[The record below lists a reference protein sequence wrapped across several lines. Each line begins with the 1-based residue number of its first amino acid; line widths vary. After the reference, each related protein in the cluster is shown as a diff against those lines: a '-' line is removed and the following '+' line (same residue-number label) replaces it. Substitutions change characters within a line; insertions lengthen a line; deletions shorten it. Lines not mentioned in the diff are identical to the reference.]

1 MTPSPQFLTLP
12 LLEPVAGLVHGF
24 FSRQGGV
31 SPPPFDGLNVAAAVG
46 DNPDNVRRNLEMI
59 RRSLGL
65 ESLAGVQQV
74 HGADVVL
81 ADHCLQ
87 DDPLTPL
94 ARADGLMTG
103 RVGVGLVVKLADCQ
117 GIILVD
123 PVQRAAA
130 ALHAG
135 WRGLR
140 DGVVEAGVAAMKQNF
155 GSRPSD
161 LIAGVS
167 PSLGPCCSE
176 FVNYRQELPPEWLE
190 FRKGPV
196 HFDLWSITRTKL
208 IDAGL
213 APEMIQFSGHCTKCD
228 GQTFFSHRGQ
238 GPRTGRFA
246 AVVGFRRR

>member
-1 MTPSPQFLTLP
+1 MTPPPRYLTLP
-12 LLEPVAGLVHGF
+12 LLEAVADLAHGF

-46 DNPDNVRRNLEMI
+46 DDPENVRRNLEII
-59 RRSLGL
+59 RQSLGL
-65 ESLAGVQQV
+65 EGLASVQQV
-74 HGADVVL
+74 HGSNIVL
-81 ADHCLQ
+81 ADGRLPA
-87 DDPLTPL
+87 DPLTPL
-94 ARADGLMTG
+94 ARADGLMTD
-103 RVGVGLVVKLADCQ
+103 RAGVGLVVKLADCQ

-123 PVQRAAA
+123 PIRRAVA

-140 DGVVEAGVAAMKQNF
+140 DGLVEAGVAAMAQTF

-176 FVNYRQELPPEWLE
+176 FVNYRQELPPQWLE
-190 FRKGPV
+190 FRQGPV

-208 IDAGL
+208 IGAGL
-213 APEMIQFSGHCTKCD
+213 APEMIQFSGCCTKCD
-228 GQTFFSHRGQ
+228 SQTFFSHRGQ

-246 AVVGFRRR
+246 AVMGFRRR

>member
-1 MTPSPQFLTLP
+1 M
-12 LLEPVAGLVHGF
+12 AGLVHGF

-31 SPPPFDGLNVAAAVG
+31 SPPPFDGLNVAVSVG
-46 DNPDNVRRNLEMI
+46 DDPDNVRRNLELI

-65 ESLAGVQQV
+65 EALASVQQI
-74 HGADVVL
+74 HGCDIVL
-81 ADHCLQ
+81 ADHHLPA
-87 DDPLTPL
+87 DPLTPL
-94 ARADGLMTG
+94 ARADGLMTD
-103 RVGVGLVVKLADCQ
+103 RAGVGLVIKLADCQ

-123 PVQRAAA
+123 PVRRAVA

-140 DGVVEAGVAAMKQNF
+140 DGVVEAGVAAMRQNF

-176 FVNYRQELPPEWLE
+176 FVNYRQELPRQWLE
-190 FRKGPV
+190 FRQGPV
-196 HFDLWSITRTKL
+196 HFDLWSITRAKL
-208 IDAGL
+208 IVAGL
-213 APEMIQFSGHCTKCD
+213 APEMIQFSGRCTKCD
-228 GQTFFSHRGQ
+228 SQAFFSHRGQ

-246 AVVGFRRR
+246 VVVGFRR